1 MKIYIDADACP
12 VVGQTESIAGRYGI
26 PVVLLCDTNHVI
38 SSSSSE
44 VVIVGAGSDAVD
56 FELVNRCKKGDIVV
70 TQDYGLASMALGR
83 GAYPIHQSGMWYT
96 EENIDSLLAQRHI
109 NRTARRRS
117 GKSHLKGPA
126 KRTAGD
132 NNRYE
137 ASLINLIESVKH
149 KNEDSDP

>member
-1 MKIYIDADACP
+1 M
-12 VVGQTESIAGRYGI
+12 
-26 PVVLLCDTNHVI
+26 

-56 FELVNRCKKGDIVV
+56 FELINLCKKGDIVV
-70 TQDYGLASMALGR
+70 TQDYGLASMAMGR

-109 NRTARRRS
+109 NKTARR
-117 GKSHLKGPA
+117 KSVKNHLKGPG
-126 KRTAGD
+126 KRTADD

-137 ASLINLIESVKH
+137 ASLIKLIEGVKH
-149 KNEDSDP
+149 KNDDSNP